1 LPANLTAEAK
11 AKWQLAQISKNPK
24 EKLQAYVEFL
34 AAIPQH
40 KGNERLRA
48 QVKTKIAELKQEII
62 TRRGR
67 HGGGKSPWSLEREGA
82 AQVMI
87 LGLTNTGK
95 SSLLKSLT
103 NAQVTVASYEY
114 TTQQPVPGILQF
126 QDIQIQLV
134 ELPAPRRARSGRYEI
149 QAESVDLVHRTDG
162 LIVVLDVTNE
172 PQRQLQ
178 SIITCLADADIS
190 IQRLVSRVEVVLTK
204 GSGEIRIATTST
216 QTSSVSHERIR
227 ELLHSYGIGNALVRI
242 YGNASIGD
250 VEDAVLENVT
260 LYKPTLLVANK
271 IDLDLRR
278 EASSRFM
285 GDVPGFLPIVLTSC
299 LTGQGL
305 TTIGGRLFESLGIIR
320 VYTKEPNDP
329 RPSDHPFVVRA
340 GTTVKE
346 LASSIHT
353 NLAERYRYSRIWG
366 STSKFAGERVGPDH
380 VLGDQDVVEIHTT

>member
-24 EKLQAYVEFL
+24 EKLQAYAEFL
-34 AAIPQH
+34 AEISPH

-67 HGGGKSPWSLEREGA
+67 HGGGKSPWSVEREGA

-95 SSLLKSLT
+95 SSLLRSLT
-103 NAQVTVASYEY
+103 NAQVTVASYEH
-114 TTQQPVPGILQF
+114 TTQHPIPGILQF

-134 ELPAPRRARSGRYEI
+134 EVPAPRLARSGRYEFQPEAI
-149 QAESVDLVHRTDG
+149 DLLHHCDG
-162 LIVVLDVTNE
+162 LIVLVDLTND
-172 PQRQLQ
+172 PNRQLEL
-178 SIITCLADADIS
+178 ITNTLEEADIS
-190 IQRLVSRVEVVLTK
+190 IQKPLSRVEIILTK
-204 GSGEIRIATTST
+204 GSGEIRVATTST
-216 QTSSVSHERIR
+216 QSSVSHEQIR
-227 ELLHSYGIGNALVRI
+227 ELLHSYGVGNALVRI
-242 YGNASIGD
+242 YGSASIDD

-271 IDLDLRR
+271 IDLYSAR
-278 EASSRFM
+278 EISAMFIGNIPAS
-285 GDVPGFLPIVLTSC
+285 LPTAITSC

-305 TTIGGRLFESLGIIR
+305 TAIGSKLFESLGLIR
-320 VYTKEPNDP
+320 VYTKEPNDSK
-329 RPSDHPFVVRA
+329 PSDHPFVVHA

-346 LASSIHT
+346 LAGSIHT

-366 STSKFAGERVGPDH
+366 STSKFAGERVGPEH
-380 VLGDQDVVEIHTT
+380 VLGDQDIVEIHTT

>member
-1 LPANLTAEAK
+1 MPANLTAEAK

-24 EKLQAYVEFL
+24 EKLQAYAEFL
-34 AAIPQH
+34 AEIPPH

-67 HGGGKSPWSLEREGA
+67 HGGGKSPWSVEREGA

-95 SSLLKSLT
+95 SSFLRSLT

-114 TTQQPVPGILQF
+114 TTQHPIPGILQF

-134 ELPAPRRARSGRYEI
+134 EVPAPRLARTGRYEFQPEAI
-149 QAESVDLVHRTDG
+149 DLIHHCDG
-162 LIVVLDVTNE
+162 LIVLVDLTSD
-172 PQRQLQ
+172 PHRQLEL
-178 SIITCLADADIS
+178 ITKTLEEADIS
-190 IQRLVSRVEVVLTK
+190 IQKPLSRVEIILTK

-216 QTSSVSHERIR
+216 QSSVSHEQIR
-227 ELLHSYGIGNALVRI
+227 ELLHNYGVGNALVRI
-242 YGNASIGD
+242 YGSASIDD

-271 IDLDLRR
+271 IDLYSAR
-278 EASSRFM
+278 EVSSRLI
-285 GDVPGFLPIVLTSC
+285 GDVPASLPTAITSC
-299 LTGQGL
+299 LTGHGL
-305 TTIGGRLFESLGIIR
+305 TVIGSKLFESLGIIR
-320 VYTKEPNDP
+320 VYTKEPNDSK
-329 RPSDHPFVVRA
+329 PSDHPFVVHA
-340 GTTVKE
+340 GTTVRE
-346 LASSIHT
+346 LAGSIHT

-366 STSKFAGERVGPDH
+366 STSKFAGERVGPEH
-380 VLGDQDVVEIHTT
+380 VLGDQDIVEIHTT